1 MCHSYGGREELKVK
15 SRMIVELGW
24 GAKTNGTSWTPLL
37 DLRIRWRSG
46 KTRIIN
52 SISPHLFESMAG
64 VQRHMRP
71 AFTTAAALLFR
82 AALAYFFSD
91 VLERAPQIS
100 TPFHSSAAAREAR
113 ALIKL
118 GLSPYAGEAYHGGPL
133 LLLALPDDVAAL
145 PFVLAD
151 AVTIFAATAI
161 ANAFD
166 AKQVHTFAL
175 VHAWNP
181 WAILACAARSTATLD
196 TALCVG
202 ALACAA
208 HEQGLLSGVL
218 LALCLNVLPGS
229 VLPIL
234 LMLPCLALLSQRRRI
249 SLAVGALAT
258 TIPVAAVNC
267 LLCTHWGDTPF
278 AWLDETFGAQA
289 RTESLVPNMG
299 LSWYLQI
306 QTFPEYRRT
315 MQCVMYMHVGAL
327 AVPAWLRLRS
337 SVRDGDVIRHRRVA
351 MHVAALVATS
361 HLVFRPYPS
370 AADVATTVLISAC
383 VPSSVSR
390 ALLFVGRNRRG
401 ERKLSV
407 VELSVCK
414 WHLDCARAGAAGCRA
429 ALRGA
434 GGGAKGTSLYRI
446 VCNSVLS
453 TST

>member
-1 MCHSYGGREELKVK
+1 
-15 SRMIVELGW
+15 
-24 GAKTNGTSWTPLL
+24 
-37 DLRIRWRSG
+37 
-46 KTRIIN
+46 
-52 SISPHLFESMAG
+52 MAG

-351 MHVAALVATS
+351 MHAAALVATS

-370 AADVATTVLISAC
+370 AADVATTVLISA
-383 VPSSVSR
+383 VPLMLFKDDRGILMISYVKGLPVVTLFLLVFPLLYPVLYYLWAETDAANANFLWWSC
-390 ALLFVGRNRRG
+390 LFVNGIWIAHA
-401 ERKLSV
+401 LAQ
-407 VELSVCK
+407 
-414 WHLDCARAGAAGCRA
+414 LDA
-429 ALRGA
+429 ALRFEEPEEERKEPACTG
-434 GGGAKGTSLYRI
+434 
-446 VCNSVLS
+446 
-453 TST
+453 